1 MIQIKVIDF
10 GIGIKK
16 EDYENIF
23 QPFSRGENV
32 DSIQGNGLGLSI
44 VKNAID
50 LSGGE
55 IKFESV
61 VNKGTT
67 FIINLK
73 NDKQ

>member
-10 GIGIKK
+10 GIG
-16 EDYENIF
+16 
-23 QPFSRGENV
+23 
-32 DSIQGNGLGLSI
+32 LSI
-44 VKNAID
+44 VKNAVKF
-50 LSGGE
+50 SGGE

-73 NDKQ
+73 NVKQ